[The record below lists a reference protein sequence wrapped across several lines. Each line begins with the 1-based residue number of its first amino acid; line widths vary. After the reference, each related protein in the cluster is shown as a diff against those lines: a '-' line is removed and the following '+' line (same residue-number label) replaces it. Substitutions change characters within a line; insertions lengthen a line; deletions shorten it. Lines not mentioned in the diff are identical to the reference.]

1 MNRFLCW
8 RILDFTIIVA
18 DEDQIEEV
26 EAKSD
31 DEDPIQKYKK
41 LLEDIEKKDEKKS
54 NKDMEMEISWGIGI
68 KDKAEE
74 LVKKKLN
81 EGMLIVMNTFLNVQ
95 MIYIRIHLVCISNR
109 IGYILWHKLWFGV
122 VYWGTIPNVCLNCC
136 WLDNIFSSYYRKLNL
151 PLTSLS
157 I

>member
-8 RILDFTIIVA
+8 RILDFTIIVP

-26 EAKSD
+26 AAKSD

-54 NKDMEMEISWGIGI
+54 YKDMEMEISWGIGI

-81 EGMLIVMNTFLNVQ
+81 EGMLIVMNTFLNV
-95 MIYIRIHLVCISNR
+95 
-109 IGYILWHKLWFGV
+109 
-122 VYWGTIPNVCLNCC
+122 
-136 WLDNIFSSYYRKLNL
+136 
-151 PLTSLS
+151 
-157 I
+157 